1 VVEQRA
7 AFQGLGADARVSGGH
22 DESAGSDERQPS
34 GVGGAGRDEAVGCTG
49 PGDIA
54 ADVLEASATPR
65 LFSSRNSEGSGWLR
79 APETGGPVEPGDM
92 HANARDTGRMDPG
105 EVPDVDASG
114 DGSDDGGDT
123 RASGAAP
130 AVGSSDSV
138 ASGAAGSG
146 AALAGAPAL
155 AASRIASAR
164 AEAESRSAALSVQI
178 EALAEQQ
185 ALTTHDDEH
194 DPEGVTIAFERA
206 QLLGLRAGARKE
218 ISALDRATS
227 RLRAGN
233 YGRCVNCG
241 NVIPDARLE
250 ALPAAETCLNCAT
263 TSRSRR

>member
-1 VVEQRA
+1 MEPTSV
-7 AFQGLGADARVSGGH
+7 DA
-22 DESAGSDERQPS
+22 P
-34 GVGGAGRDEAVGCTG
+34 
-49 PGDIA
+49 
-54 ADVLEASATPR
+54 
-65 LFSSRNSEGSGWLR
+65 
-79 APETGGPVEPGDM
+79 DM
-92 HANARDTGRMDPG
+92 RANARDTGLMDSGEFPG
-105 EVPDVDASG
+105 VGASG
-114 DGSDDGGDT
+114 GGSRDDGDA

-130 AVGSSDSV
+130 AAGSWDSV
-138 ASGAAGSG
+138 ASGAARSG
-146 AALAGAPAL
+146 AASAGAPAV

-164 AEAESRSAALSVQI
+164 AEAEARSAALSVQI

-194 DPEGVTIAFERA
+194 DPEGVTIGFERA

-250 ALPAAETCLNCAT
+250 ALPAAETCRNCAT